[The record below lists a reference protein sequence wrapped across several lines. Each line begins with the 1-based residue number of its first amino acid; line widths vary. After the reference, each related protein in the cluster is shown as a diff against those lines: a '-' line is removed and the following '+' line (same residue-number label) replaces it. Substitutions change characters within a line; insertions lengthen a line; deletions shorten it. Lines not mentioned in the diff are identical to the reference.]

1 MPRVRTIVREDVVTA
16 APDTPVSEIITLLD
30 QERVGSVVV
39 VEETWPVGIVTDR
52 DLALKVLGA
61 GLDPEETPAGD
72 VMTEDVVTVDA
83 EAGVFEV
90 LTEMADATVRRI
102 PAVDADGT
110 LAGIVTFDDF
120 VALLGRELKKLG
132 DIVEAESPPY

>member
-1 MPRVRTIVREDVVTA
+1 MPRVRTIVRTDVVTA
-16 APDTPVSEIITLLD
+16 TPDTPVSEIVTLLD

-72 VMTEDVVTVDA
+72 VMTEDIVTVDA
-83 EAGVFEV
+83 EAGIFEV
-90 LTEMADATVRRI
+90 LTEMSDATVRRI
-102 PAVDADGT
+102 PAVDADGN

-120 VALLGRELKKLG
+120 VALLGRELEKLG
-132 DIVEAESPPY
+132 DIVETESPPY

>member
-1 MPRVRTIVREDVVTA
+1 MRRE
-16 APDTPVSEIITLLD
+16 S
-30 QERVGSVVV
+30 VGSVVV
-39 VEETWPVGIVTDR
+39 ERDDEPVGIVTDR
-52 DLALKVLGA
+52 DLALKVLGP

-83 EAGVFEV
+83 EAGIFEV
-90 LTEMADATVRRI
+90 LTKMSDAAVRRI
-102 PAVDADGT
+102 PAVDADGN

-132 DIVEAESPPY
+132 DIVEVESPPY